1 MRPRPSDD
9 PVMNTRATLTPP
21 YEPECSSC
29 APRVSLHSV
38 RGTTQ
43 RAAFYGRTGRNLG
56 PGHSKRPPSLRV
68 ALSR

>member
-21 YEPECSSC
+21 HEPECSSC
-29 APRVSLHSV
+29 APRVSFHSV

-43 RAAFYGRTGRNLG
+43 RPAFYGRTGRNLG
-56 PGHSKRPPSLRV
+56 PGHSKRPPLLIV
-68 ALSR
+68 ALSD